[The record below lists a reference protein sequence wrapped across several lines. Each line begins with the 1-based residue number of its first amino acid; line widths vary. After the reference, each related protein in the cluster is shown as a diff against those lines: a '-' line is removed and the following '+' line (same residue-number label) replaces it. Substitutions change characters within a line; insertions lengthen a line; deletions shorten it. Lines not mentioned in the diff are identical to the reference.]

1 MTNNDDLFPPGW
13 DPDPEDI
20 KALALE
26 RSVRPSESNPETAQ
40 RLFEES
46 APMAAT
52 EIIRL
57 ATNRQANERVR
68 LDAAKYVVERA
79 LGKLGENV
87 KPAQQNPWDDVF
99 KVMAKDVE
107 DHANKA

>member
-1 MTNNDDLFPPGW
+1 MTDDDLFGPDW
-13 DPDPEDI
+13 DPKPEDVA
-20 KALALE
+20 ALALE

-46 APMAAT
+46 SPLAAQ

-68 LDAAKYVVERA
+68 LDAAKYVVERS
-79 LGKLGENV
+79 LGKLGNDT
-87 KPAQQNPWDDVF
+87 KPQAQNPWDDVIG
-99 KVMAKDVE
+99 VMAKDAE
-107 DHANKA
+107 DHANTK